1 MTSSFGKPALN
12 EGYIVDYLG
21 TEKPT
26 RLKQIRENSKENI
39 ANFRAANDP
48 IYETLD
54 RKPHPARRSNEG
66 YLGLILFACL
76 VSTAALLLTLLLV
89 WGKLGKRCDCCG
101 TEGW

>member
-12 EGYIVDYLG
+12 EGYIVDDLG

-26 RLKQIRENSKENI
+26 RLKHIRENSKENI
-39 ANFRAANDP
+39 TNFRAANDP

-54 RKPHPARRSNEG
+54 RKPRPPRRSNEG

-89 WGKLGKRCDCCG
+89 WGKLGKRCDCCR
-101 TEGW
+101 TEG